1 MPQLRIHPVRAFE
14 GGFGITGSGGA
25 LMYMDGLGVQKNRG
39 PTKLLELSWA
49 NVSVGRRGEVTGP
62 QLYTG
67 RPKTSP
73 RYALRHSFALAYEIN
88 ASIISRKSICDG
100 IHKILTRAAG
110 CSMTASGE
118 GGRAT
123 YNGR

>member
-49 NVSVGRRGEVTGP
+49 SISWVVPTSFRPMRIHCTRGGEEAVGIVNVV
-62 QLYTG
+62 
-67 RPKTSP
+67 
-73 RYALRHSFALAYEIN
+73 FAPLTAYRVRCRI
-88 ASIISRKSICDG
+88 R
-100 IHKILTRAAG
+100 
-110 CSMTASGE
+110 
-118 GGRAT
+118 
-123 YNGR
+123 